1 MINFADPSHY
11 VSNMNSGGSVAS
23 YFGVPDMINTSYWSD
38 KYGSNPLTNLLD
50 KTGSWMNSINP
61 STLGAQNALISSS
74 IDSRNAAQQFERQM
88 ELQNDQQ
95 AFNAEEARIAR
106 DWTERLANTAYQRS
120 AADLKAAGLNPWLA
134 VQNPASSAGGVA
146 ASSTQGQASRAEN
159 TTTSALNTGLQV
171 IGSIISAAIS
181 AIAKLGSSAAS
192 AAG

>member
-1 MINFADPSHY
+1 MVDLAQI
-11 VSNMNSGGSVAS
+11 SNRGNSAGSVAS
-23 YFGVPDMINTSYWSD
+23 YYGVPDMINSSYWSS

-50 KTGSWMNSINP
+50 KGSSWLNSINP
-61 STLGAQNALISSS
+61 SLVTSQNALIASS

-88 ELQNDQQ
+88 EMQNDQQ

-106 DWTERLANTAYQRS
+106 DWTERMANTAYQRS

-134 VQNPASSAGGVA
+134 VQSPASSAGGVA
-146 ASSTQGQASRAEN
+146 ASGTQGQVSRAEN
-159 TTTSALNTGLQV
+159 TTTSALNTGVQV
-171 IGSIISAAIS
+171 IGSIISSVIQ